1 MTRSIGGAR
10 RAAAVLAG
18 TAAGAALLLSG
29 CGAGQIAET
38 AERIPTN
45 LGVNAESPDNNYLV
59 RNAFVGYPGTAGY
72 PAGANAPM
80 SVTLY
85 NETGEPV
92 TVRVGS
98 TAAGGV
104 TLTGPSAAPSP
115 GGGAPASPSPEA
127 TAGSP
132 APDATAGSP
141 APDATAGSPS
151 PEATQESPSPGGSPS
166 ADSTAAPAPATPAEI
181 QIPAHGFVVLNQ
193 ETAGRWL
200 QLTGLAE
207 ALPPGH
213 SIQVTFDFGGT
224 QVPVQVPVTVPL
236 EPAPPGTPVVGGEE
250 EEHE

>member
-1 MTRSIGGAR
+1 MTRSISGAR

-59 RNAFVGYPGTAGY
+59 RNAFIGYPGTTGY
-72 PAGANAPM
+72 PAGASAPM

-85 NETGEPV
+85 NDTGEPV
-92 TVRVGS
+92 TVRVSSAG
-98 TAAGGV
+98 AGGV

-132 APDATAGSP
+132 SPDAT
-141 APDATAGSPS
+141 
-151 PEATQESPSPGGSPS
+151 EQSPSPGGSPS
-166 ADSTAAPAPATPAEI
+166 APPSAEATPAPAPATPVEI
-181 QIPAHGFVVLNQ
+181 QIPARGFVVLNQ

-200 QLTGLAE
+200 ELTGLTE